1 MYLCAQ
7 KTIHKNI
14 GMMKKT
20 ILGLVAVLA
29 AVVMVSC
36 NKGAGSGDGLR
47 IEQTRFSVVLP
58 DGWSQGVT
66 GEGNYEN
73 LNLTKV
79 KNGQTA
85 KLSFHAYDNR
95 SDSPSV
101 LMQKMC
107 RTKHG
112 WVYQPNQKLGD
123 NTWNIAYAPN
133 TDTKFSS
140 RYQVFTALKQMGV
153 LVVQVENIDINDE
166 EVQAILESVV
176 TK

>member
-1 MYLCAQ
+1 
-7 KTIHKNI
+7 
-14 GMMKKT
+14 MMKKA
-20 ILGLVAVLA
+20 ILGMMAALA

-36 NKGAGSGDGLR
+36 SKSAGSGDGQR
-47 IEQTRFSVVLP
+47 IEQTQFSVVLP

-73 LNLTKV
+73 LNLTKE

-95 SDSPSV
+95 SDSPTV

-112 WVYQPNQKLGD
+112 WVYQANQKIGD
-123 NTWNIAYAPN
+123 NTWNVAYAPN

-140 RYQVFTALKQMGV
+140 RYQVFTALKQRGV
-153 LVVQVENIDINDE
+153 LVVQVENVDLSDE

-176 TK
+176 MK

>member
-1 MYLCAQ
+1 
-7 KTIHKNI
+7 
-14 GMMKKT
+14 MMKKT
-20 ILGLVAVLA
+20 ILGLVAALA

-36 NKGAGSGDGLR
+36 SKGAGSGDGQR
-47 IEQTRFSVVLP
+47 IEQTKFSVVLP

-73 LNLTKV
+73 LNLTKE

-85 KLSFHAYDNR
+85 KLSFHAYGNT
-95 SDSPSV
+95 SDSPAV

-107 RTKHG
+107 RTMHG
-112 WVYQPNQKLGD
+112 WVYQAKKELGD

-133 TDTKFSS
+133 TDTKFAS
-140 RYQVFTALKQMGV
+140 RYQAFAALKQMGV

-166 EVQAILESVV
+166 EAQAILKSVV
-176 TK
+176 MK